1 MRRLTAAALCAALIL
16 LLFAGCREE
25 EIPTISFAGQEV
37 PVMENVPVN
46 EYAAEAFSQ
55 ENGVVTYESK
65 QARQGIDVSSHQ
77 REIDWQAVKDAGID
91 FAVIRAGYRGYG
103 SEGLIHEDPFFR
115 QNMDGA
121 LAAGLDVGVYF
132 FSQATT
138 ADEAEEEAGFLLWI
152 LEDYREDITYPVYYD
167 WEKIADAPARTDEV
181 EPSLLT
187 DFAIAF
193 CQEVEEG
200 GYTAGVYFNQDLGY
214 LSYDLS
220 RLTGYELWLAELADV
235 PDFYYDFQVWQ
246 YSHTSTVSGIAA
258 AVDRNVSFVN
268 YGSIQREKPVDKV
281 PGKG

>member
-103 SEGLIHEDPFFR
+103 SEGTS
-115 QNMDGA
+115 
-121 LAAGLDVGVYF
+121 
-132 FSQATT
+132 FSSLVQS
-138 ADEAEEEAGFLLWI
+138 I
-152 LEDYREDITYPVYYD
+152 SP
-167 WEKIADAPARTDEV
+167 AP
-181 EPSLLT
+181 
-187 DFAIAF
+187 
-193 CQEVEEG
+193 
-200 GYTAGVYFNQDLGY
+200 
-214 LSYDLS
+214 
-220 RLTGYELWLAELADV
+220 
-235 PDFYYDFQVWQ
+235 
-246 YSHTSTVSGIAA
+246 
-258 AVDRNVSFVN
+258 
-268 YGSIQREKPVDKV
+268 
-281 PGKG
+281 